1 MKKKKSKALLVEDE
15 IRMRRVMIMLL
26 SDLELE
32 FVEAEDGLQAVE
44 AFDEGHFDI
53 VITDIKLPK
62 SNGMAVLA
70 HVKEKDPDLPVI
82 VITAFGSIDDAVK
95 AIRKGAFDYVTKPFK
110 EERLSECVKKALRI
124 SRLVSEVRYL
134 RQEVESKYNFDNII
148 GNSPQ
153 ICEVLQLAGDVARTD
168 TSVLITGE
176 SGTGKELLSRAIH
189 YNSHRSDGPFL
200 PVNCAAI
207 PSTLLEAEL
216 FGYEQGAFTGADRQ
230 RKGKFET
237 ASGGTLFLDEI
248 GDMELQV
255 QAKLLRILEGQ
266 QFERLGGS
274 KPIQTDVRIIA
285 ATNCNLKKIVEEKQ
299 FRNDLYFRIN
309 VFPIPIPPLREH
321 RIDIP
326 LLCNYF
332 IHQFSQALGRKPPQ
346 ITQPALKA
354 LMDHHWVG
362 NIRELK
368 NVIERAMILSRS
380 DQITSRHLI
389 LHESPE
395 ARFDDMPIDQIVSFL
410 IGDAGIDLENLERL
424 LVNEA
429 MHVAKQNVSK
439 AARLLGLTRATLR
452 YRLEKMSN
460 QAGWSRSHLNL

>member
-1 MKKKKSKALLVEDE
+1 MKKKKSKALIVEDE
-15 IRMRRVMIMLL
+15 SRMRRVLIMLL
-26 SDLELE
+26 SDFDLE

-44 AFDEGHFDI
+44 AFDEGRFDL

-62 SNGMAVLA
+62 SNGMEVLT

-82 VITAFGSIDDAVK
+82 VITAFGSIDNAVK
-95 AIRKGAFDYVTKPFK
+95 AIRHGAFDYVTKPFK
-110 EERLSECVKKALRI
+110 EERLRECVNKALRI
-124 SRLVSEVRYL
+124 SRLTSEVRHL
-134 RQEVESKYNFDNII
+134 RQEVEGKYNFDNII

-153 ICEVLQLAGDVARTD
+153 ICDVLQLAGDVARTD

-189 YNSHRSDGPFL
+189 YNSHRSAGPFL

-216 FGYEQGAFTGADRQ
+216 FGYEKGAFTGADRQ
-230 RKGKFET
+230 QKGKFEM

-248 GDMELQV
+248 GDMGMHV

-266 QFERLGGS
+266 QFERLGSS
-274 KPIQTDVRIIA
+274 KPIQADVRIIA
-285 ATNCNLKKIVEEKQ
+285 ATNRNLKKMVEEKQ

-309 VFPIPIPPLREH
+309 VFPIQIPPLREH
-321 RIDIP
+321 RDDIP

-332 IHQFSQALGRKPPQ
+332 VHKFSQALGRKTPQ
-346 ITQPALKA
+346 MTQPALND
-354 LMDHHWVG
+354 LMQHHWGG

-368 NVIERAMILSRS
+368 NVIERAMILCRS
-380 DQITSRHLI
+380 GQITLRHLI

-395 ARFDDMPIDQIVSFL
+395 AQFDEMSIDQIVSFL
-410 IGDAGIDLENLERL
+410 IGDTGIDLEDLERR
-424 LVNEA
+424 LVTEA
-429 MHVAKQNVSK
+429 MNVAKQNVSK

-452 YRLEKMSN
+452 YRLEKMTN
-460 QAGWSRSHLNL
+460 QTS